1 MKPRQ
6 RGYSLV
12 EVLIAMAIT
21 SIVLLTVIT
30 LFYMGRRNV
39 YSGKQMTYAV
49 SVGTRVLEDLS
60 TMTADDLIT
69 NFKIDDKTQLT
80 TVTLSNVAGA
90 SNGKIDFDSSVAR
103 DTDNISST
111 TELWTP
117 VSGPAN
123 GYLTAWKTYLDP
135 SKLAGGTVGLIIT
148 PRAPTN
154 LVNGVPAVAPIT
166 TAQFTRVRVYVAWN
180 EAANRRRFAF
190 FDTTKVRRQE

>member
-21 SIVLLTVIT
+21 SVVLLTVVT

-60 TMTADDLIT
+60 TMAADDVLS

-90 SNGKIDFDSSVAR
+90 SNGKIDFTNSVAR
-103 DTDNISST
+103 DTDNIDAVNTDPS
-111 TELWTP
+111 
-117 VSGPAN
+117 
-123 GYLTAWKTYLDP
+123 GYLAAWKSSIDP
-135 SKLAGGTVGLIIT
+135 AKLSGATVGIVIT
-148 PRAPTN
+148 PRAPSN
-154 LVNGVPAVAPIT
+154 IVDGQPVLNAPIT
-166 TAQFTRVRVYVAWN
+166 TAQFTKIRVYVAWD
-180 EAANRRRFAF
+180 ESANRRRFAF
-190 FDTTKVRRQE
+190 FDTTKVRSF

>member
-6 RGYSLV
+6 RGYSII
-12 EVLIAMAIT
+12 EVLIAVAIT
-21 SIVLLTVIT
+21 SVVLLTVIT

-60 TMTADDLIT
+60 AMSADDLLD
-69 NFKIDDKTQLT
+69 NFKIDNSASLG
-80 TVTLSNVAGA
+80 TVTLKNVAGA
-90 SNGKIDFDSSVAR
+90 PGNKIDFANSIAR
-103 DTDNISST
+103 DTDNISSS

-117 VSGPAN
+117 STGPAN

-135 SKLAGGTVGLIIT
+135 SKLAGGTVGLVIT
-148 PRAPTN
+148 PRSPTN
-154 LVNGVPAVAPIT
+154 IVNNVATAAPVT
-166 TAQFTRVRVYVAWN
+166 TAQFTRVRVYVAWD

-190 FDTTKVRRQE
+190 FDTTKVRRP